1 MKIRLILLLII
12 IARPLFAQVEK
23 KEIGN
28 LLMEGIPEIPASVME
43 RMNQYQNTR
52 SANFNS
58 WSPDGKSILIST
70 RFAET
75 SQLHIVDHPG
85 GARKQMTFFKEPVA
99 GASYCPDPAF
109 KGFMFSKDIGGN
121 EFSQLFW
128 FDIATGKY
136 SMISDGGRSQ
146 NSLSAWS
153 NKGDRFIVVST
164 RRNGKDYDLYLSDMK
179 NPKEATLVLQREGS
193 WSALDWSPDD
203 KKILVGNYISA
214 NKSFLH
220 ILDMETGKL
229 EQINPSQEEISYN
242 GALWSAD
249 GKGIFI
255 VNDQGAEFST
265 LKYYEIASKK
275 FTSITASIP
284 WDVSGLAINK
294 NRSTL
299 VFDTNE
305 NGIASLYQLNTAT
318 LKYTRVS
325 GLPTGVIG
333 GIEFHPDGKQI
344 GLVINTPQ
352 TPSDVF
358 SIDLATNK
366 LTQWT
371 FSEVGGLD
379 NSSFTV
385 PSLIEYETFD
395 KVNGTPRKIPAF
407 YYKPKSSTG
416 KIPVIISI
424 HGGPEGQSVPS
435 FSPFISYLTN
445 ELGIAVLSPNV
456 RGSSGYGKT
465 FLKLDN
471 GFKREESVRD
481 IGALLDWIGKQPEL
495 DASRIAVWGGS
506 YGGYMVLASMTNFN
520 DRIKCGID
528 IVGISNFVTFLQNT
542 EDYRKDLR
550 RVEYGDERDA
560 KMKEYLLKI
569 SPANN
574 VDKIT
579 KPLFIIQGLND
590 PRVPASESEQM
601 KQTMRSKG
609 RYVWYMLAK
618 DEGHGFRKKSN
629 IDYMQWSVI
638 LFLQQH
644 LLK

>member
-1 MKIRLILLLII
+1 
-12 IARPLFAQVEK
+12 
-23 KEIGN
+23 
-28 LLMEGIPEIPASVME
+28 
-43 RMNQYQNTR
+43 
-52 SANFNS
+52 
-58 WSPDGKSILIST
+58 
-70 RFAET
+70 
-75 SQLHIVDHPG
+75 
-85 GARKQMTFFKEPVA
+85 
-99 GASYCPDPAF
+99 
-109 KGFMFSKDIGGN
+109 
-121 EFSQLFW
+121 
-128 FDIATGKY
+128 
-136 SMISDGGRSQ
+136 
-146 NSLSAWS
+146 
-153 NKGDRFIVVST
+153 
-164 RRNGKDYDLYLSDMK
+164 MK

-495 DASRIAVWGGS
+495 DASRVAVWGGS

-520 DRIKCGID
+520 DRIRCGID

-609 RYVWYMLAK
+609 RNVWYMLAK